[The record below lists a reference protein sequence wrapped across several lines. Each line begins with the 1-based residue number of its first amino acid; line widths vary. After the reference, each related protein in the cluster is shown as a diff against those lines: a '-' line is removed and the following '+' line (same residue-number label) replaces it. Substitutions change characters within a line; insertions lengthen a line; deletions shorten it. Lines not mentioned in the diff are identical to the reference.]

1 MSVREFAMP
10 DLGEGLTESEL
21 VSWEVAVGDTV
32 ELNQVIAE
40 VETAKALV
48 QLPSPWAGTVS
59 RLLVQ
64 PGVVVR
70 VGAPIVAIEVADA
83 AGAPPAE
90 PPARNAVLVGYGPPI
105 EESSHPQR
113 KSRGALLEREV
124 ESAVAAAGAGE
135 SQAAP
140 VEAAPVEAAPVEDA
154 APSQAERP
162 TSTPPVR
169 KLAADLGVRLELV
182 RGTGERGLITRDD
195 VLRAGASA
203 EASAV
208 PPVLQDAGPPV
219 MQDGGPPVMQD
230 ADRPD
235 QDETRIAISGVRR
248 RTAEA
253 MVASAFTAPQASVFL
268 TVDVTPTVELLAV
281 VRGRAREGARPGILA
296 VVAKALCIAVA
307 RTPQINARWD
317 EAAGEIV
324 QWRTVNLGI
333 AVATDRG
340 LIVPNVPK
348 ANELSLDRLANA
360 LSALSES
367 ARAGTT
373 TPAALRG
380 GTITISNVGVFGVD
394 AGTPILVPGEAAILA
409 LGAIS
414 RRPWEHDGEI
424 ALRSVLTLS
433 LTFDH
438 RVVDGQQ
445 AATFLADIGAIL
457 AEPGVV
463 LTMV

>member
-48 QLPSPWAGTVS
+48 QLPSPWAGTVA

-70 VGAPIVAIEVADA
+70 VGSPIVAIEVSDA
-83 AGAPPAE
+83 AGAPRTE

-113 KSRGALLEREV
+113 RARGALLERETPL
-124 ESAVAAAGAGE
+124 AP
-135 SQAAP
+135 AP
-140 VEAAPVEAAPVEDA
+140 VAPVSVEDA
-154 APSQAERP
+154 AAAPAESPRAADMPHGPQAERP
-162 TSTPPVR
+162 MSTPPVR

-182 RGTGERGLITRDD
+182 SGTGERGMITRDD
-195 VLRAGASA
+195 VLRAGAPA

-208 PPVLQDAGPPV
+208 PPVLQNAAQTGP
-219 MQDGGPPVMQD
+219 
-230 ADRPD
+230 
-235 QDETRIAISGVRR
+235 DETRVPISGVRR

-253 MVASAFTAPQASVFL
+253 MVASAFTAPQATVFL
-268 TVDVTPTVELLAV
+268 TVDVTPTVELLDTV
-281 VRGRAREGARPGILA
+281 RARARDGARPGILA

-307 RTPQINARWD
+307 RTPEINARWD
-317 EAAGEIV
+317 EAAGVIV

-333 AVATDRG
+333 AAATERG
-340 LIVPNVPK
+340 LIVPNVPR
-348 ANELSLDRLANA
+348 ANELSLDRLALA
-360 LSALSES
+360 LAELSAT

-373 TPAALRG
+373 TPTALRG

-409 LGAIS
+409 LGAVA
-414 RRPWEHDGEI
+414 RRPWEHNGEI

-433 LTFDH
+433 LSFDH

-457 AEPGVV
+457 AAPGIV

>member
-1 MSVREFAMP
+1 VSVREFAMP

-21 VSWEVAVGDTV
+21 VSWEVAEGDTV

-70 VGAPIVAIEVADA
+70 VGSPIVAIEVADA
-83 AGAPPAE
+83 AGHTAPE
-90 PPARNAVLVGYGPPI
+90 PPARNAVLVGYGPPV
-105 EESSHPQR
+105 EGGSRPQR
-113 KSRGALLEREV
+113 KTRGALLERE
-124 ESAVAAAGAGE
+124 AP
-135 SQAAP
+135 AP
-140 VEAAPVEAAPVEDA
+140 VDSDAVEPDA
-154 APSQAERP
+154 ATRPAERP
-162 TSTPPVR
+162 LSTPPVR

-182 RGTGERGLITRDD
+182 RGTGERGMITRDD

-203 EASAV
+203 EASARRSPGPQTPV
-208 PPVLQDAGPPV
+208 PVAHSAP
-219 MQDGGPPVMQD
+219 
-230 ADRPD
+230 
-235 QDETRIAISGVRR
+235 DETRIPISGVRR

-253 MVASAFTAPQASVFL
+253 MVASAFTAPQATVFL
-268 TVDVTPTVELLAV
+268 TVDVTSTVELLDV
-281 VRGRAREGARPGILA
+281 VRARAREGARPGILA
-296 VVAKALCIAVA
+296 VVAKALCIAVT
-307 RTPQINARWD
+307 RTPEINARWD
-317 EAAGEIV
+317 ESAAEIV

-333 AVATDRG
+333 AAATDRG
-340 LIVPNVPK
+340 LIVPVVPA
-348 ANELSLDRLANA
+348 ANELTLDRLANA
-360 LSALSES
+360 LASLSES
-367 ARAGTT
+367 ARSGTT

-433 LTFDH
+433 LSFDH

-457 AEPGVV
+457 VEPGVV

>member
-21 VSWEVAVGDTV
+21 VSWEVAEGDTV
-32 ELNQVIAE
+32 DLNQVIAE

-70 VGAPIVAIEVADA
+70 VGSPIVAIEVADA
-83 AGAPPAE
+83 AGHTAPE
-90 PPARNAVLVGYGPPI
+90 PPARNAVLVGYGPPV
-105 EESSHPQR
+105 EGGSRPQR
-113 KSRGALLEREV
+113 KTRGALLEREAPV
-124 ESAVAAAGAGE
+124 AVAVDSDAVEPAAGTR
-135 SQAAP
+135 S
-140 VEAAPVEAAPVEDA
+140 
-154 APSQAERP
+154 AERP
-162 TSTPPVR
+162 LSTPPVR

-182 RGTGERGLITRDD
+182 RGTGERGMITRDD

-203 EASAV
+203 EASAR
-208 PPVLQDAGPPV
+208 PSPGPHAPA
-219 MQDGGPPVMQD
+219 P
-230 ADRPD
+230 AAHTAPD
-235 QDETRIAISGVRR
+235 EARIPISGVRR

-253 MVASAFTAPQASVFL
+253 MVASAFTAPQATVFL
-268 TVDVTPTVELLAV
+268 TVDVTPTVELLDV
-281 VRGRAREGARPGILA
+281 VRARAREGARPGILA
-296 VVAKALCIAVA
+296 VVAKALCIAVT
-307 RTPQINARWD
+307 RTPEINARWD
-317 EAAGEIV
+317 ESAGEIV

-333 AVATDRG
+333 AAATDRG
-340 LIVPNVPK
+340 LIVPVVPA
-348 ANELSLDRLANA
+348 ANELTLDRLANA
-360 LSALSES
+360 LASLSES
-367 ARAGTT
+367 ARSGTT

-433 LTFDH
+433 LSFDH

>member
-1 MSVREFAMP
+1 VSVREFAMP

-21 VSWEVAVGDTV
+21 VSWEVAEGDTV

-70 VGAPIVAIEVADA
+70 VGSPIVAIEVADA
-83 AGAPPAE
+83 AGHTPLE
-90 PPARNAVLVGYGPPI
+90 PPARNAVLVGYGPPV
-105 EESSHPQR
+105 EGGSRPQR
-113 KSRGALLEREV
+113 KARGALLEREAPAPAP
-124 ESAVAAAGAGE
+124 AV
-135 SQAAP
+135 S
-140 VEAAPVEAAPVEDA
+140 A
-154 APSQAERP
+154 APSAERP
-162 TSTPPVR
+162 LSTPPVR

-182 RGTGERGLITRDD
+182 RGTGERGMITRDD
-195 VLRAGASA
+195 VLQAQSSAVASA
-203 EASAV
+203 
-208 PPVLQDAGPPV
+208 PPAGELHDATHTAP
-219 MQDGGPPVMQD
+219 
-230 ADRPD
+230 
-235 QDETRIAISGVRR
+235 DETRTPISGVRR

-253 MVASAFTAPQASVFL
+253 MVASAFTAPQATVFL
-268 TVDVTPTVELLAV
+268 TVDVTPTVELLDV
-281 VRGRAREGARPGILA
+281 VRARAREGARPGILA
-296 VVAKALCIAVA
+296 VVAKALCVA
-307 RTPQINARWD
+307 ATRTPEINARW
-317 EAAGEIV
+317 EESTGEIV

-333 AVATDRG
+333 AAATDRG
-340 LIVPNVPK
+340 LIVPVVPA

-360 LSALSES
+360 LAALSES

-380 GTITISNVGVFGVD
+380 GTITISNVGVFGVE

-433 LTFDH
+433 LSFDH

>member
-21 VSWEVAVGDTV
+21 VSWEVAEGDTV

-70 VGAPIVAIEVADA
+70 VGSPIVAIEVADA
-83 AGAPPAE
+83 AGYSASE
-90 PPARNAVLVGYGPPI
+90 PPARNAVLVGYGPPV
-105 EESSHPQR
+105 EGGSRPQR
-113 KSRGALLEREV
+113 KTRGALLEREAPAATGA
-124 ESAVAAAGAGE
+124 EPAAPATLAAAGP
-135 SQAAP
+135 AP
-140 VEAAPVEAAPVEDA
+140 VAPVPVEPDA
-154 APSQAERP
+154 ATRPAERP
-162 TSTPPVR
+162 LSTPPVR

-182 RGTGERGLITRDD
+182 RGTGERGMITRDD

-203 EASAV
+203 EASAR
-208 PPVLQDAGPPV
+208 PSPGPHAPA
-219 MQDGGPPVMQD
+219 PAAHTAP
-230 ADRPD
+230 
-235 QDETRIAISGVRR
+235 DETRIPISGVRR

-253 MVASAFTAPQASVFL
+253 MVASAFTAPQATVFL
-268 TVDVTPTVELLAV
+268 TVDVTPTVELLEV
-281 VRGRAREGARPGILA
+281 VRARAREGARPGILA
-296 VVAKALCIAVA
+296 VVAKALCIAVT
-307 RTPQINARWD
+307 RTPEINARWD
-317 EAAGEIV
+317 ESAAEIV

-333 AVATDRG
+333 AAATDRG
-340 LIVPNVPK
+340 LIVPVVPA
-348 ANELSLDRLANA
+348 ANELTLDRLANA
-360 LSALSES
+360 LAALSES

-433 LTFDH
+433 LSFDH

-463 LTMV
+463 LSMV

>member
-21 VSWEVAVGDTV
+21 VSWEVAEGDTV

-70 VGAPIVAIEVADA
+70 VGSPIVAIEVADA
-83 AGAPPAE
+83 AGHTAPE
-90 PPARNAVLVGYGPPI
+90 PPARNAVLVGYGPPV
-105 EESSHPQR
+105 EGGSRPQR
-113 KSRGALLEREV
+113 KTRGALLEREAPV
-124 ESAVAAAGAGE
+124 AVAVDSDAVEPAAGTR
-135 SQAAP
+135 S
-140 VEAAPVEAAPVEDA
+140 
-154 APSQAERP
+154 AERP
-162 TSTPPVR
+162 LSTPPVR

-182 RGTGERGLITRDD
+182 RGTGERGMITRDD
-195 VLRAGASA
+195 VLRAEASA
-203 EASAV
+203 EASARPSPGPQTPV
-208 PPVLQDAGPPV
+208 PAAHTAP
-219 MQDGGPPVMQD
+219 
-230 ADRPD
+230 
-235 QDETRIAISGVRR
+235 DETRIPISGVRR

-253 MVASAFTAPQASVFL
+253 MVASAFTAPQATVFL
-268 TVDVTPTVELLAV
+268 TVDVTSTVELLDV
-281 VRGRAREGARPGILA
+281 VRARAREGARPGILA
-296 VVAKALCIAVA
+296 VVAKALCIAVT
-307 RTPQINARWD
+307 RTPEINARWD
-317 EAAGEIV
+317 GSTGEIV
-324 QWRTVNLGI
+324 QWRTVNVGI
-333 AVATDRG
+333 AAATDRG
-340 LIVPNVPK
+340 LIVPVVPA

-360 LSALSES
+360 LAALSES

-433 LTFDH
+433 LSFDH

>member
-21 VSWEVAVGDTV
+21 VSWEVAEGDTV

-70 VGAPIVAIEVADA
+70 VGSPIVAIEVADA
-83 AGAPPAE
+83 AGHTAPE
-90 PPARNAVLVGYGPPI
+90 PPARNAVLVGYGPPV
-105 EESSHPQR
+105 EGGSRPQR
-113 KSRGALLEREV
+113 KTRGALLEREAPAAVDSDAV
-124 ESAVAAAGAGE
+124 E
-135 SQAAP
+135 P
-140 VEAAPVEAAPVEDA
+140 DA
-154 APSQAERP
+154 ATRPAERP
-162 TSTPPVR
+162 LSTPPVR

-182 RGTGERGLITRDD
+182 RGTGERGMITRDD

-203 EASAV
+203 EASARPSPDPQTPV
-208 PPVLQDAGPPV
+208 PAAHTAP
-219 MQDGGPPVMQD
+219 
-230 ADRPD
+230 
-235 QDETRIAISGVRR
+235 DETRIPISGVRR

-253 MVASAFTAPQASVFL
+253 MVASAFTAPQATVFL
-268 TVDVTPTVELLAV
+268 TVDVTPTVELLDV
-281 VRGRAREGARPGILA
+281 VRARAREGARPGILA
-296 VVAKALCIAVA
+296 VVAKALCIAVT
-307 RTPQINARWD
+307 RTPEINARWD
-317 EAAGEIV
+317 ESAAEIV

-333 AVATDRG
+333 AAATDRG
-340 LIVPNVPK
+340 LIVPVVPA
-348 ANELSLDRLANA
+348 ANELSLDGLANA
-360 LSALSES
+360 LASLSES
-367 ARAGTT
+367 ARSGTT

-433 LTFDH
+433 LSFDH

>member
-1 MSVREFAMP
+1 VSVREFAMP

-21 VSWEVAVGDTV
+21 VSWEVAEGDTV

-70 VGAPIVAIEVADA
+70 VGSPIVAIEVADA
-83 AGAPPAE
+83 AGHTPPE
-90 PPARNAVLVGYGPPI
+90 TPARNAVLVGYGPPV
-105 EESSHPQR
+105 EGGSRPQR
-113 KSRGALLEREV
+113 TARGALLEREAPAAPA
-124 ESAVAAAGAGE
+124 AVPPAAAA
-135 SQAAP
+135 QAAVP
-140 VEAAPVEAAPVEDA
+140 QAAVPPAAVPPADSAPAPADSAAPP
-154 APSQAERP
+154 AERP
-162 TSTPPVR
+162 LSTPPVR

-182 RGTGERGLITRDD
+182 RGTGERGMITRDD

-203 EASAV
+203 EASARSSAD
-208 PPVLQDAGPPV
+208 LHDASSAAP
-219 MQDGGPPVMQD
+219 
-230 ADRPD
+230 
-235 QDETRIAISGVRR
+235 DETRTPISGVRR

-253 MVASAFTAPQASVFL
+253 MVASAFTAPQATVFL
-268 TVDVTPTVELLAV
+268 TVDVTPTVELLDV
-281 VRGRAREGARPGILA
+281 VRARAREGARPGILA
-296 VVAKALCIAVA
+296 VVAKALCIAVT
-307 RTPQINARWD
+307 RTPEINARWD
-317 EAAGEIV
+317 GSTGEIV
-324 QWRTVNLGI
+324 QWRTVNVGI
-333 AVATDRG
+333 AAATDRG
-340 LIVPNVPK
+340 LIVPVVPA

-360 LSALSES
+360 LAALSES

-433 LTFDH
+433 LSFDH

>member
-1 MSVREFAMP
+1 VSVREFAMP

-21 VSWEVAVGDTV
+21 VSWEVAEGDTV

-70 VGAPIVAIEVADA
+70 VGSPIVAIEVADA
-83 AGAPPAE
+83 AGPTASE
-90 PPARNAVLVGYGPPI
+90 PPARNAVLVGYGPPV
-105 EESSHPQR
+105 EGGSRPQR
-113 KSRGALLEREV
+113 KARGALLEREAPAAALLEREAPAAARTATPAPEPMESPTPEAVESAASV
-124 ESAVAAAGAGE
+124 ESAVPAR
-135 SQAAP
+135 P
-140 VEAAPVEAAPVEDA
+140 
-154 APSQAERP
+154 AERP
-162 TSTPPVR
+162 LSTPPVR

-182 RGTGERGLITRDD
+182 RGTGERGMITRDD
-195 VLRAGASA
+195 VLRAAASA
-203 EASAV
+203 EASA
-208 PPVLQDAGPPV
+208 PPAPVLQDAAQTAP
-219 MQDGGPPVMQD
+219 
-230 ADRPD
+230 
-235 QDETRIAISGVRR
+235 DETRVPITGVRR

-253 MVASAFTAPQASVFL
+253 MVASAFTAPQATVFL
-268 TVDVTPTVELLAV
+268 TVDVTPTVELLEV
-281 VRGRAREGARPGILA
+281 VRARAREGARPGILA

-307 RTPQINARWD
+307 RTPEINARWD
-317 EAAGEIV
+317 DSGGEIV

-333 AVATDRG
+333 AAATDRG
-340 LIVPNVPK
+340 LIVPVVPA
-348 ANELSLDRLANA
+348 ANELSLDRLATA
-360 LSALSES
+360 LAALSES

-409 LGAIS
+409 LGAVS
-414 RRPWEHDGEI
+414 RRPWEHKGEI

-433 LTFDH
+433 LSFDH

-445 AATFLADIGAIL
+445 AATFLSDIGAIL

>member
-1 MSVREFAMP
+1 VSVREFSMP

-21 VSWEVAVGDTV
+21 VSWEIAEGDTV

-70 VGAPIVAIEVADA
+70 VGSPIVAIEVEDA
-83 AGAPPAE
+83 AGPTASE
-90 PPARNAVLVGYGPPI
+90 PPARNAVLVGYGPPV
-105 EESSHPQR
+105 EGGSRPQR
-113 KSRGALLEREV
+113 KARGGLLEREV
-124 ESAVAAAGAGE
+124 PAAAV
-135 SQAAP
+135 SPAP
-140 VEAAPVEAAPVEDA
+140 VEAAAAVPAPVDS
-154 APSQAERP
+154 PTRPAERP
-162 TSTPPVR
+162 MSTPPVR

-182 RGTGERGLITRDD
+182 RGTGERGMITRDD

-203 EASAV
+203 EASAR
-208 PPVLQDAGPPV
+208 PSPVTNDAAHTAP
-219 MQDGGPPVMQD
+219 
-230 ADRPD
+230 
-235 QDETRIAISGVRR
+235 DETRIPISGVRR

-253 MVASAFTAPQASVFL
+253 MVASAFTAPQATVFL
-268 TVDVTPTVELLAV
+268 TVDVTPTVELLDV
-281 VRGRAREGARPGILA
+281 VRARAREGARPGILA

-307 RTPQINARWD
+307 RTPEINARWD
-317 EAAGEIV
+317 DSAGEIV

-333 AVATDRG
+333 AAATDRG
-340 LIVPNVPK
+340 LIVPTVPA

-360 LSALSES
+360 LAALSES

-414 RRPWEHDGEI
+414 RRPWEHKGEI

-433 LTFDH
+433 LSFDH